1 MAVRTGK
8 GKADKGTS
16 TSIREGVRL
25 PEQGGGLTPERKSP
39 RTPTLRFR
47 ERKTIGCSG
56 ESARRPRKGKTSAGP
71 GESIHIPGGR
81 RGSSGQA
88 GGGREQHTCREA
100 RIRRRHSRTRQ
111 ANGKK
116 ISRNYLQVLENIVS
130 LHSQYQNGAL
140 VQLVRI
146 RACHARGQG
155 FESPT
160 HRQQTEGKIP
170 GGKKRKTR
178 QFTTASFFVS
188 PHRMAVR
195 MGKGEADKGTSASI
209 RVRCRNARASRQ
221 PACRA
226 KPDSGMK
233 LSGRLRRIYKRANT
247 IPHEIR
253 FR

>member
-1 MAVRTGK
+1 MLRSIHPHPRREAGKHRTG
-8 GKADKGTS
+8 
-16 TSIREGVRL
+16 REGAGNSTPAGRHAS
-25 PEQGGGLTPERKSP
+25 GGGT
-39 RTPTLRFR
+39 
-47 ERKTIGCSG
+47 
-56 ESARRPRKGKTSAGP
+56 AG
-71 GESIHIPGGR
+71 HGR
-81 RGSSGQA
+81 QTA
-88 GGGREQHTCREA
+88 
-100 RIRRRHSRTRQ
+100 
-111 ANGKK
+111 KK

-170 GGKKRKTR
+170 GGKEQETR

-209 RVRCRNARASRQ
+209 RVRCRNVRVSRQ

-226 KPDSGMK
+226 KPEPGMK

>member
-25 PEQGGGLTPERKSP
+25 PEQGGRAHAGKKVPKDTYPTVPGKENNRMLRRIRPATPERKN
-39 RTPTLRFR
+39 
-47 ERKTIGCSG
+47 I
-56 ESARRPRKGKTSAGP
+56 RRPRRIHPHPRREAGKHRT
-71 GESIHIPGGR
+71 GR
-81 RGSSGQA
+81 E

-100 RIRRRHSRTRQ
+100 RIRRRYNRTQ
-111 ANGKK
+111 LANGKK

-160 HRQQTEGKIP
+160 HRQQTEGKIS
-170 GGKKRKTR
+170 GGKKQETR

-195 MGKGEADKGTSASI
+195 IG
-209 RVRCRNARASRQ
+209 Q
-221 PACRA
+221 
-226 KPDSGMK
+226 
-233 LSGRLRRIYKRANT
+233 GR
-247 IPHEIR
+247 
-253 FR
+253 

>member
-47 ERKTIGCSG
+47 ERETIGCSG
-56 ESARRPRKGKTSAGP
+56 ESARRLRRIHPHPRREAGKHRT
-71 GESIHIPGGR
+71 GR
-81 RGSSGQA
+81 E

-100 RIRRRHSRTRQ
+100 RIRRRYNRTQ
-111 ANGKK
+111 LANGKK

-160 HRQQTEGKIP
+160 HRQQTGEEIFGD
-170 GGKKRKTR
+170 KKQETS

-195 MGKGEADKGTSASI
+195 RGKGEADKGTSASI

-226 KPDSGMK
+226 KPEPGMK

>member
-1 MAVRTGK
+1 MLRRIRPPAPENP
-8 GKADKGTS
+8 S
-16 TSIREGVRL
+16 TS
-25 PEQGGGLTPERKSP
+25 PAGGGEAPD
-39 RTPTLRFR
+39 
-47 ERKTIGCSG
+47 
-56 ESARRPRKGKTSAGP
+56 RPG
-71 GESIHIPGGR
+71 
-81 RGSSGQA
+81 

-100 RIRRRHSRTRQ
+100 RIRRRYNRTQ
-111 ANGKK
+111 LANGKK

-160 HRQQTEGKIP
+160 HRQQTGEEIFGD
-170 GGKKRKTR
+170 KKQETR

-226 KPDSGMK
+226 KPEPGMK

>member
-116 ISRNYLQVLENIVS
+116 NITELFAGFRKYSIFALAIPKWCVSSAVWNTYLSRTGSGVRVPYAPPANRRENPRRQETKNEAV
-130 LHSQYQNGAL
+130 YDCL
-140 VQLVRI
+140 VFRFP
-146 RACHARGQG
+146 ASH
-155 FESPT
+155 
-160 HRQQTEGKIP
+160 
-170 GGKKRKTR
+170 GGTD
-178 QFTTASFFVS
+178 
-188 PHRMAVR
+188 
-195 MGKGEADKGTSASI
+195 GE
-209 RVRCRNARASRQ
+209 RRSR
-221 PACRA
+221 
-226 KPDSGMK
+226 
-233 LSGRLRRIYKRANT
+233 
-247 IPHEIR
+247 
-253 FR
+253 

>member
-16 TSIREGVRL
+16 TSLREGVRL

-47 ERKTIGCSG
+47 ERETIGCSG
-56 ESARRPRKGKTSAGP
+56 ESARRLRRIHPHPRREAGKHRT
-71 GESIHIPGGR
+71 GR
-81 RGSSGQA
+81 E

-100 RIRRRHSRTRQ
+100 RIRRRYNRTQ
-111 ANGKK
+111 LANGKK

-160 HRQQTEGKIP
+160 HRQQTGEEIFGD
-170 GGKKRKTR
+170 KKQETR

-226 KPDSGMK
+226 KPEPGMK

>member
-25 PEQGGGLTPERKSP
+25 PEQGGGHAGKKVPKDTYPTVPGKGNNRMLRRIRPATPEREN
-39 RTPTLRFR
+39 T
-47 ERKTIGCSG
+47 
-56 ESARRPRKGKTSAGP
+56 RRPWRIHPHPRREAGKHRT
-71 GESIHIPGGR
+71 GR
-81 RGSSGQA
+81 E

-100 RIRRRHSRTRQ
+100 RIRRRYSRTRQ

-170 GGKKRKTR
+170 GGKEQETR

-195 MGKGEADKGTSASI
+195 IG
-209 RVRCRNARASRQ
+209 Q
-221 PACRA
+221 
-226 KPDSGMK
+226 
-233 LSGRLRRIYKRANT
+233 GR
-247 IPHEIR
+247 
-253 FR
+253 

>member
-1 MAVRTGK
+1 MLRR
-8 GKADKGTS
+8 
-16 TSIREGVRL
+16 IR
-25 PEQGGGLTPERKSP
+25 PATPERKNIRRLRRIHPHP
-39 RTPTLRFR
+39 RREAGKHRTGREGAGNSTP
-47 ERKTIGCSG
+47 
-56 ESARRPRKGKTSAGP
+56 AGRHV
-71 GESIHIPGGR
+71 S
-81 RGSSGQA
+81 
-88 GGGREQHTCREA
+88 GGGTAGHG
-100 RIRRRHSRTRQ
+100 RQ
-111 ANGKK
+111 TAKK

-160 HRQQTEGKIP
+160 HRQQTGEEIFGD
-170 GGKKRKTR
+170 KKQETR

-226 KPDSGMK
+226 KPEPGMK

>member
-47 ERKTIGCSG
+47 ERETIGCSG
-56 ESARRPRKGKTSAGP
+56 ESARRLRRIHPHPRREAGKHRT
-71 GESIHIPGGR
+71 GR
-81 RGSSGQA
+81 E

-170 GGKKRKTR
+170 RGKEQETR

-226 KPDSGMK
+226 KPEPGMK

>member
-1 MAVRTGK
+1 MLRRIHSHPRREAGKQQTG
-8 GKADKGTS
+8 
-16 TSIREGVRL
+16 RE
-25 PEQGGGLTPERKSP
+25 
-39 RTPTLRFR
+39 
-47 ERKTIGCSG
+47 
-56 ESARRPRKGKTSAGP
+56 
-71 GESIHIPGGR
+71 
-81 RGSSGQA
+81 
-88 GGGREQHTCREA
+88 GGGRKQHTCREA
-100 RIRRRHSRTRQ
+100 RLRRRHSRTRQ

-160 HRQQTEGKIP
+160 HRQQTGEEISGD
-170 GGKKRKTR
+170 KKQETR

-209 RVRCRNARASRQ
+209 RVRCRNVRVSRQ

-233 LSGRLRRIYKRANT
+233 LSGRLRRIYKQANT

>member
-1 MAVRTGK
+1 MPVTHGVRGSSPLRTASKPERKSPEARNRKRGSLRLPRFSFPRIAWRCGR
-8 GKADKGTS
+8 GKARQ
-16 TSIREGVRL
+16 IRVRRRAEGRGYACRNK
-25 PEQGGGLTPERKSP
+25 GGGLTPERKSP

-160 HRQQTEGKIP
+160 HRQQTGEEIPRGKEQE
-170 GGKKRKTR
+170 TR

-195 MGKGEADKGTSASI
+195 IG
-209 RVRCRNARASRQ
+209 Q
-221 PACRA
+221 
-226 KPDSGMK
+226 
-233 LSGRLRRIYKRANT
+233 GR
-247 IPHEIR
+247 
-253 FR
+253 

>member
-1 MAVRTGK
+1 MLRR
-8 GKADKGTS
+8 
-16 TSIREGVRL
+16 IRPAT
-25 PEQGGGLTPERKSP
+25 PENPPITPAGGGGAPD
-39 RTPTLRFR
+39 
-47 ERKTIGCSG
+47 
-56 ESARRPRKGKTSAGP
+56 RP
-71 GESIHIPGGR
+71 
-81 RGSSGQA
+81 

-170 GGKKRKTR
+170 GGKEQETR

-209 RVRCRNARASRQ
+209 RVRCRNARTSRQ

-226 KPDSGMK
+226 KPEPGMK

>member
-16 TSIREGVRL
+16 TSIRAGVRL

-47 ERKTIGCSG
+47 ERETIGCSG
-56 ESARRPRKGKTSAGP
+56 ESARRLRRIHPHPRREAGKHRT
-71 GESIHIPGGR
+71 GR
-81 RGSSGQA
+81 E

-100 RIRRRHSRTRQ
+100 RIRRRYNRTQ
-111 ANGKK
+111 LANGKK

-160 HRQQTEGKIP
+160 HRQQTGEEIFGD
-170 GGKKRKTR
+170 KKQETR

-226 KPDSGMK
+226 KPEPGMK

>member
-25 PEQGGGLTPERKSP
+25 PEQGGGSTPERKSP

-47 ERKTIGCSG
+47 ERETIGCSG
-56 ESARRPRKGKTSAGP
+56 ESARRPRKGKTPAGP
-71 GESIHIPGGR
+71 GESTHNPGGR
-81 RGSSGQA
+81 GGAPDRP

-160 HRQQTEGKIP
+160 HRQQTEGKIS
-170 GGKKRKTR
+170 GGKKQETR

-195 MGKGEADKGTSASI
+195 MGKGEADKGTIGEHKGTLPEREGKPAA
-209 RVRCRNARASRQ
+209 CLPCKTGTRNETFGEA
-221 PACRA
+221 PTY
-226 KPDSGMK
+226 
-233 LSGRLRRIYKRANT
+233 L
-247 IPHEIR
+247 
-253 FR
+253 

>member
-47 ERKTIGCSG
+47 ERETIGCSG
-56 ESARRPRKGKTSAGP
+56 ESARRLRRIHPHPRREAGKHRT
-71 GESIHIPGGR
+71 GR
-81 RGSSGQA
+81 E

-100 RIRRRHSRTRQ
+100 RIRRRYNRTQ
-111 ANGKK
+111 LANGKK

-140 VQLVRI
+140 VQLGRI

-160 HRQQTEGKIP
+160 HRQQTGEEIFGD
-170 GGKKRKTR
+170 KKQETR

-226 KPDSGMK
+226 KPEPGMK

>member
-25 PEQGGGLTPERKSP
+25 PEQGGGAHAGKKVPKDTYPTVPGKENNRMLRRIHPHPRREGARNSTP
-39 RTPTLRFR
+39 
-47 ERKTIGCSG
+47 
-56 ESARRPRKGKTSAGP
+56 AGRHV
-71 GESIHIPGGR
+71 S
-81 RGSSGQA
+81 
-88 GGGREQHTCREA
+88 GGGTVGHG
-100 RIRRRHSRTRQ
+100 RQ
-111 ANGKK
+111 TAKK

-170 GGKKRKTR
+170 GGKEQETR

-195 MGKGEADKGTSASI
+195 IG
-209 RVRCRNARASRQ
+209 Q
-221 PACRA
+221 
-226 KPDSGMK
+226 
-233 LSGRLRRIYKRANT
+233 GR
-247 IPHEIR
+247 
-253 FR
+253 